1 MRIFSILFLA
11 VLINSCSTVRLV
23 DTWENPYVSTY
34 KPTKVLVVS
43 MTPDKEERQQFE
55 QKLKDECLARGIDA
69 VMSLTLLD
77 ESFTSTKKTVSE
89 LKKMEQQLL
98 ELNFDSV
105 LLSKTNRIVDKVSFA
120 AAYRNIENMY
130 RSFSDEYYMH
140 QPIYDKTDSPEH
152 YKVYHTDTSLYCIC
166 PTRDH
171 KLIWKGY
178 IDIVNPSIK
187 DDVLG
192 DHISLILKTLE
203 KNDLIPEN

>member
-1 MRIFSILFLA
+1 MRVFSVLFLA
-11 VLINSCSTVRLV
+11 AIISSCSTVRLV

-43 MTPDKEERQQFE
+43 MTADKEERQQFE
-55 QKLKDECLARGIDA
+55 KQLKDECLARGIDA

-77 ESFTSTKKTVSE
+77 ELFTSTKKTVSE
-89 LKKMEQQLL
+89 LKEMEQKLL
-98 ELNFDSV
+98 QLNFDSV
-105 LLSKTNRIVDKVSFA
+105 LLSKTNKIVDKVSFA

-140 QPIYDKTDSPEH
+140 QPVYDTTDSPEN
-152 YKVYHTDTSLYCIC
+152 KRVYHTDTSLYCIC

-178 IDIVNPSIK
+178 IDIVNPSSN
-187 DDVLG
+187 DDVMG
-192 DHISLILKTLE
+192 DHINLILTTLE
-203 KNDLIPEN
+203 KNELVPKK